1 MLTEFK
7 GKVAVITGAANGI
20 GAALA
25 RGFAA
30 EGMQVVVADLDE
42 ANAKKTADEIGDAA
56 RHRRVD
62 VADDSSVQELADYAF
77 DTFGQVD
84 LLINNAGVFQG
95 GLTWERSREDWEWI
109 FGVNVYGI
117 INGIKAFV
125 PRMIAQDTEGHV
137 VNTASVAAFVAG
149 PMSAPYVV
157 SKNTAM
163 SVTECLALDL
173 QLVGAKIGASV
184 LTPSSFNTGIAKT
197 VALRPQALGS
207 DTTEDGVASAEALQ
221 SMLNEGADP
230 SEAFLP
236 VLEGVRNNTFLIATK
251 PSFRDQLQVRYDALL
266 QQALPPMAELD

>member
-1 MLTEFK
+1 MLTDFE

-25 RGFAA
+25 KGFAA

-42 ANAKKTADEIGDAA
+42 ANAKKTAGEIGDAA

-62 VADDSSVQELADYAF
+62 VADYESVQGLADFAF
-77 DTFGQVD
+77 DTYGQVD

-109 FGVNVYGI
+109 FSVNVYGI
-117 INGIKAFV
+117 IHGIKAFV

-163 SVTECLALDL
+163 SVSECLALDL

-184 LTPSSFNTGIAKT
+184 LTPSNFNTGIART
-197 VALRPQALGS
+197 VELRPQALGT
-207 DTTEDGVASAEALQ
+207 DTTDDGSASAEALQ
-221 SMLNEGADP
+221 SILTEGADP
-230 SEAFLP
+230 TEAFLP

-251 PSFRDQLQVRYDALL
+251 PSFRNQLQVRYDALMD
-266 QQALPPMAELD
+266 QALPPMADLD